1 MSLNENQIKT
11 VVNGVPFTME
21 KATQNKSYIGSEGVA
36 IYSQRDIYFNVTQNG
51 IFNNG
56 CNEIHLTLS
65 QWLHSKSE
73 KNV

>member
-1 MSLNENQIKT
+1 
-11 VVNGVPFTME
+11 ME
-21 KATQNKSYIGSEGVA
+21 KTTQNKSYIGSEGVA